1 MRLGDGVEF
10 GGKAGG
16 LGRADPLEYLQSLP
30 QEGLGL
36 RGVVGGQGAAAQGGQ
51 CVSLGPGAGDGAGL
65 FEGLLV
71 APLSLR
77 EVAADPVQ
85 RPFLVEHLK
94 LTGMVAEVTIDAQGL
109 VQGLGGGRV
118 IARLPPHDPE
128 VEKRE
133 GLAEP
138 VADVT
143 ADAQGLPQYL
153 GCGRVITG
161 RQPYVPPIG
170 RGRWPGCATAAR
182 RTRVIPG
189 RLRRAWHPVP
199 RLRVHG

>member
-1 MRLGDGVEF
+1 MCLGGSVEF
-10 GGKAGG
+10 GGNAGG
-16 LGRADPLEYLQSLP
+16 LGRADPLEYLQGLP
-30 QEGLGL
+30 QEDLGL
-36 RGVVGGQGAAAQGGQ
+36 RGVAGGQGAAAQAGQ
-51 CVSLGPGAGDGAGL
+51 CVRLGPGAGDGAGL
-65 FEGLLV
+65 FQGLLV
-71 APLSLR
+71 ALLRLR
-77 EVAADPVQ
+77 EVAADPMQ

-94 LTGMVAEVTIDAQGL
+94 LTDLVTEVTVDAQGL

-161 RQPYVPPIG
+161 RQPYVPQLAEGVGLAAPPQ
-170 RGRWPGCATAAR
+170 PGA
-182 RTRVIPG
+182 PG
-189 RLRRAWHPVP
+189 
-199 RLRVHG
+199 